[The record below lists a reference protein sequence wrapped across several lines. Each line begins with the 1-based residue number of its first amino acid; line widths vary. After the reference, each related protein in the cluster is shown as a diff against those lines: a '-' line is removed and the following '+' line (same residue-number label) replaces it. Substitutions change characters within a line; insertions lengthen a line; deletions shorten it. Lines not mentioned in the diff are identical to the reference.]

1 MRHTGRRAENALREQ
16 RDQQAPK
23 EEPATPSTNNSR
35 PMKPLEHL
43 YRWIEVLPNIPGS
56 TTPRV
61 YIRFHCRD
69 LVPTLFQMT
78 ASHSLTEPELP
89 VMDHLIVGRTKFEFQ
104 PSDSSLTSNFHHVS
118 ADSTVRFEDG
128 VACVNVAWFY
138 TRVPKI
144 KRPRSGSG
152 FKFTPCHSP
161 VSTSRS
167 RAFLSYQLPGG
178 LFITGFE
185 SGELRC
191 RRFEIWQRGT
201 VQMCYWQEW
210 VGWCPSDYLT
220 VLLNQTQSDAW
231 DFLSFECFINLPSRM
246 PLSLGINMTR
256 FLHGTMG

>member
-1 MRHTGRRAENALREQ
+1 MWVQSQFITSRISKSGFEGHTSVANTTTRRERRRRVWKGTYQARAARHRGRRPGNTFREQ
-16 RDQQAPK
+16 RDQPAPK

-128 VACVNVAWFY
+128 VA
-138 TRVPKI
+138 R
-144 KRPRSGSG
+144 
-152 FKFTPCHSP
+152 
-161 VSTSRS
+161 
-167 RAFLSYQLPGG
+167 
-178 LFITGFE
+178 
-185 SGELRC
+185 
-191 RRFEIWQRGT
+191 
-201 VQMCYWQEW
+201 
-210 VGWCPSDYLT
+210 
-220 VLLNQTQSDAW
+220 
-231 DFLSFECFINLPSRM
+231 
-246 PLSLGINMTR
+246 
-256 FLHGTMG
+256 